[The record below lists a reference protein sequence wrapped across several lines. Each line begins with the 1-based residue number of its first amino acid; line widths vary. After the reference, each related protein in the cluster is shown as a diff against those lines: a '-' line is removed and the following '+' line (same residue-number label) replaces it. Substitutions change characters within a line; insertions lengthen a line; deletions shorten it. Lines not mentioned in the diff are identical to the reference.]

1 MKTKKILVEMPVD
14 WEEQL
19 STVNYA
25 WIGKKLYEILRRSP
39 VVEPCEDAI
48 SREDALMCMTG
59 EYPADQ
65 KYEPEDIISKHIKRI
80 KALPSVTPK
89 QSGWIP
95 VSERLPEEYMLD
107 TSSCSDY
114 VLITTEWGDGSTD
127 IGIDRIVDGKWILSI
142 LDDGDA
148 ITAWMPLPYPYK
160 AESEEQD
167 ADSN

>member
-14 WEEQL
+14 WEEQI
-19 STVNYA
+19 SMMNDA
-25 WIGKKLYEILRRSP
+25 WIGKTLYEILGRSP
-39 VVEPCEDAI
+39 VVEPCDDAI
-48 SREDALMCMTG
+48 SRQAVLAL
-59 EYPADQ
+59 PRD
-65 KYEPEDIISKHIKRI
+65 KVRDIKTMEVVCETINVTDIE
-80 KALPSVTPK
+80 ALPSVTPK

>member
-89 QSGWIP
+89 QMVGRWID
-95 VSERLPEEYMLD
+95 EGIYA
-107 TSSCSDY
+107 
-114 VLITTEWGDGSTD
+114 DGSNASAYRCSVCGEH
-127 IGIDRIVDGKWILSI
+127 IIEYEPDRYCKFCGAKMIWVTGK
-142 LDDGDA
+142 
-148 ITAWMPLPYPYK
+148 
-160 AESEEQD
+160 
-167 ADSN
+167 